1 MTPGLHLHRSLTFW
15 AGLITILFTCG
26 TWRDTCDHEHTLQW
40 SQFSIDSIPHAVLI
54 SRSLTA
60 GNYGPIA
67 IRRPASLS
75 PDPSK
80 PREVFPSPFL
90 VHAQKTY
97 LVTKPPRTRTWKQ
110 AEQDAI
116 NSSGPGSWT
125 ILLPYWLILLTLLLT
140 WTILLLFRARRRRA
154 HLLQIP

>member
-1 MTPGLHLHRSLTFW
+1 MNPGPRLHRSLTFW
-15 AGLITILFTCG
+15 AGLLLIIFTCLA
-26 TWRDTCDHEHTLQW
+26 WWDSSHHD
-40 SQFSIDSIPHAVLI
+40 SQLRWQQSTANSTARGILI

-125 ILLPYWLILLTLLLT
+125 ILIPCWLILLALLLT
-140 WTILLLFRARRRRA
+140 WTTLLLFRARRRRA